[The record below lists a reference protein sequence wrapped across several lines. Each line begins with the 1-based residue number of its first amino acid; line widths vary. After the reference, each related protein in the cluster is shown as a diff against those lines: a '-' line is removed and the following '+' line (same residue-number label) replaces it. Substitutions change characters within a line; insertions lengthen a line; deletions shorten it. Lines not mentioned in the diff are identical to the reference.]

1 MAADLNTSIILK
13 GTKEELKVALGS
25 MMKLTTTK
33 NFHLDCFEN
42 EEALVKKI
50 ESSDGEVEFY
60 FGGPYGHFASLEETD
75 IFEQIISAAPNI
87 YLNGKIEGFTTGQSE
102 AAVAE
107 TKEGKLYL
115 KYFVLFDEDDYV
127 NMVEETLPFEEF
139 CSVFGLDEDETDI
152 DQYYELI
159 GDDELLSLD
168 YEKFCNLFEAEETSE
183 EDFADGIEKI
193 KGLGISDRE
202 TYEADF
208 WGDEIVFDPVT
219 KEYIQP

>member
-1 MAADLNTSIILK
+1 MVADLNTSIILK

-75 IFEQIISAAPNI
+75 IFEQIVSAVPNI

-102 AAVAE
+102 AAVA
-107 TKEGKLYL
+107 
-115 KYFVLFDEDDYV
+115 VLAPGDF
-127 NMVEETLPFEEF
+127 NH
-139 CSVFGLDEDETDI
+139 S
-152 DQYYELI
+152 EL
-159 GDDELLSLD
+159 
-168 YEKFCNLFEAEETSE
+168 N
-183 EDFADGIEKI
+183 
-193 KGLGISDRE
+193 
-202 TYEADF
+202 
-208 WGDEIVFDPVT
+208 
-219 KEYIQP
+219 